1 MVGKA
6 TTPVHYYLIHLK
18 GRPIAALLTQG
29 ERNAK
34 FLAIMEAT
42 DLETRLSASETW
54 GKRLVKDAEQGLTP
68 MESIQRW
75 RGVASEASV
84 GGIPAEAELH
94 TCTDLVELDQL
105 LNPELE
111 PVEDDLTRLLQDPE
125 HLYGRDWG
133 PLIMEKVET
142 GYRIVA
148 QSEITYLPVRLGGT
162 VIGYLW
168 ASDNENARW
177 YIPRPAAGP
186 PAWRAERWWM
196 RQAVDAA
203 GRDLSPTQ
211 ALRERIGLPE
221 DPVGGRIDPAD
232 QERTAPSPDTLERI
246 AQGTL

>member
-1 MVGKA
+1 MVGKDP
-6 TTPVHYYLIHLK
+6 TPVHYYMIHLK

-34 FLAIMEAT
+34 FLAIMEST

-54 GKRLVKDAEQGLTP
+54 GKRLKKDAEQGLSP
-68 MESIQRW
+68 MEFIQRW
-75 RGVASEASV
+75 RGVASEPSV

-105 LNPELE
+105 LNPGIE
-111 PVEDDLTRLLQDPE
+111 PVEDDLTKLLQDPE

-142 GYRIVA
+142 GYRIGTR
-148 QSEITYLPVRLGGT
+148 SEITYLPVRLGET

-168 ASDNENARW
+168 ASDNENARG
-177 YIPRPAAGP
+177 YVPRPAAGP
-186 PAWRAERWWM
+186 PAWRAERWWI

-203 GRDLSPTQ
+203 GRALSPTQ
-211 ALRERIGLPE
+211 ALRDRIGLPE
-221 DPVGGRIDPAD
+221 DPVGGRLEPAD
-232 QERTAPSPDTLERI
+232 EERTAAGRRGLEQI